1 MASNQSQSI
10 SWNKKTKDGP
20 FAPNES
26 FPVEILPSIKNQIKR
41 WSSAFSTVHPLR
53 DTYTHTILICD
64 FLSDGHLVL
73 RCKKWFMRSTAV
85 ECECVCVLLSAGGGG
100 VKFIQPS
107 FTAVG
112 QPSNMTAGDQHQTG
126 KVTGPHAAVLRLQNL
141 KSLTDDQARCDCK
154 IDYLSPKLF
163 WGLAHN

>member
-85 ECECVCVLLSAGGGG
+85 ECECVCVCLAECRGWGGEVYSAIIHCCG
-100 VKFIQPS
+100 S
-107 FTAVG
+107 A
-112 QPSNMTAGDQHQTG
+112 
-126 KVTGPHAAVLRLQNL
+126 L
-141 KSLTDDQARCDCK
+141 KHDSRWPASDWKSHRATCSG
-154 IDYLSPKLF
+154 SP
-163 WGLAHN
+163 LAELEKSYRWPGEMWL